1 MAFARRRLA
10 LTSTSR
16 PTLPAVC
23 SRNPALTREL
33 EGIRMTYPSRPK
45 MTIVATVLMAAVYAS
60 SPSADHSWN
69 GYHWARSSNPVQL
82 TLGDNVSRTWDSY
95 LAVAAADWNQSTV
108 LNVSVGPGHT
118 SKKNCRP
125 ADGAIEVCNG
135 AYGFNGWLGVAQI
148 WVSGKHIT
156 AGSTRM
162 NDSYFN
168 TTTYNSPA
176 WRQLVICQEVGHVFG
191 LDHQDENFDNAP
203 LGTCMD
209 YSNDPLPNQHPNA
222 HDYAELESIYQHLD
236 STSSA
241 ASLPGAGN
249 QADVPS
255 EWGQL
260 MKTTRGGRTQVF
272 ERDFGNGRKVVTFV
286 IWA

>member
-1 MAFARRRLA
+1 
-10 LTSTSR
+10 
-16 PTLPAVC
+16 
-23 SRNPALTREL
+23 
-33 EGIRMTYPSRPK
+33 MTCPSRPK

-82 TLGDNVSRTWDSY
+82 TLGDNMSSSWDPY
-95 LAVAAADWNQSTV
+95 LAAAAADWDQSSV
-108 LNVSVGPGHT
+108 LRVSVGQGHT

-135 AYGFNGWLGVAQI
+135 AYGYNGWLGVAQI

-156 AGSTRM
+156 AGSARM
-162 NDSYFN
+162 NDSYFS
-168 TTTYNSPA
+168 TSTYSSSA
-176 WRQLVICQEVGHVFG
+176 WKQLVLCQEVGHIFG
-191 LDHQDENFDNAP
+191 LDHQDENFDNQP

-209 YSNDPLPNQHPNA
+209 YSNDPVPNQHPDA

-236 STSSA
+236 STSPA
-241 ASLPGAGN
+241 ASGPGAGG